1 MNDSVLSCRF
11 LVSDALW
18 KAIDTLII
26 EIKRKQLNPP
36 KTSNRMFVE
45 AILHQARTG
54 NPWRDLPREFGSW
67 NAAYYRF
74 RRWEKRRIWK
84 RIWKQFQSLD
94 AKPLRHLFIDS
105 TVVKAHKHAV
115 GASKKRGGRTK
126 QAIGR
131 SCGGLTT
138 KLHAACADERTA
150 VSLALSAG
158 QSHDATA
165 FQSVWE
171 GGPSLAGWTPP

>member
-1 MNDSVLSCRF
+1 MNDSVLSGRF
-11 LVSDALW
+11 LVSDVLW

-26 EIKRKQLNPP
+26 EIKRKQQTPP
-36 KTSNRMFVE
+36 KNSNRMFVE

-54 NPWRDLPREFGSW
+54 NPWRDMPREFGDW
-67 NAAYYRF
+67 KAAYNRF
-74 RRWEKRRIWK
+74 RRWERRGIWK
-84 RIWKQFQSLD
+84 HLQSLD

-105 TVVKAHKHAV
+105 TVVRAHQHASGAPKKSGGKA
-115 GASKKRGGRTK
+115 K

-131 SCGGLTT
+131 SSGGLTT

-150 VSLALSAG
+150 VSLSLSPG

-165 FQSVWE
+165 FQTVWE
-171 GGPSLAGWTPP
+171 GVPKNLAD